1 MDGKLYCSP
10 GDASHVL
17 RIDPATGA
25 TELIGEHHKFDPIRS
40 EGDKWSGIAAGLNGT
55 LYCSPM
61 GASRVLRIPLGLQGT
76 PAVKR

>member
-1 MDGKLYCSP
+1 MYCSP
-10 GDASHVL
+10 DDAWCVL

-40 EGDKWSGIAAGLNGT
+40 EGDKWSGIAAGVDGT

-61 GASRVLRIPLGLQGT
+61 AASHVLRIPLGLQGT